1 MVLHLYWPHA
11 DELQSCS
18 LAREAMATQIKNQT
32 NIRKGQSVRRLQEIS
47 MELLCQLDLNPL
59 LESIAR
65 GVVEFLNADS
75 GGIYRYDPTKNE
87 LRPMVPVKQPK
98 EALYAVR
105 SGEGM
110 AGRVM
115 ETRKAM
121 KLDNYDE
128 WVGRTPKQR
137 KGTVGPVVQ
146 APVQKDKEFLGV
158 IYAERSLGK
167 PAFTD
172 EDVES
177 VQLFANYAAIAI
189 SNAQLYEEARRSA
202 GELASLY
209 ETSLEI
215 TQDLDTTQ
223 VLEGIIQRAESLVQG
238 KNAQFYFFDQ
248 DLGVLIPGMPGHL
261 PKSIQKV
268 SMKPGEGVSGTV
280 FHTRK
285 PLIIPDYDNW
295 EGRAP
300 ESPKGVI
307 GQAIGIPVEHGDR
320 ILGVIAISRNKNEQP
335 FNDDD
340 VRLLTLFASQAAI
353 ALTNAQQ
360 YEELQKLYEAVK
372 EKERLDSE
380 LTVAHTIQASLL
392 PKRLPRIS
400 GWEVAACWDAAREI
414 SGDFYDCFPVPGG
427 RWGFVIADVAGK
439 GVPAALFMALCRT
452 LTRTFCMDGRSP
464 REAIARVND
473 LIIADSYSEWFVTLF
488 YGLLDPKWGILT
500 YVNAGHPR
508 PLWLRKKD
516 NKIEK
521 LAADGIALGVFEGI
535 TLEEKSV
542 QLDPGDL
549 VLFYTDGISEAMDSK
564 GTLYGDR
571 RIQARLSRFAQET
584 PDTILNN
591 LQNDVA
597 AFSKGKPQADD
608 LTALLL
614 KRKTAKD

>member
-1 MVLHLYWPHA
+1 
-11 DELQSCS
+11 
-18 LAREAMATQIKNQT
+18 MATKIKNDSTIPKDQA
-32 NIRKGQSVRRLQEIS
+32 VRRLQEIS
-47 MELLCQLDLNPL
+47 MELLSQLDLNPL

-75 GGIYRYDPTKNE
+75 GGIYRYDALKNE
-87 LRPMVPVKQPK
+87 LRPIVPVKQPK
-98 EALYAVR
+98 EALYAIR
-105 SGEGM
+105 PGEGM

-115 ETRKAM
+115 ESRKAM

-128 WVGRTPKQR
+128 WTGRTPKQR

-146 APVQKDKEFLGV
+146 APVQREKEFLGV
-158 IYAERSLGK
+158 IYAERNLGK
-167 PAFTD
+167 PPFTE
-172 EDVES
+172 EDLES

-189 SNAQLYEEARRSA
+189 RNAQLFEEARRST

-209 ETSLEI
+209 EISLEI
-215 TQDLDTTQ
+215 TQELDPAQ
-223 VLEGIIQRAESLVQG
+223 LLEGIITRAESLVQG
-238 KNAQFYFFDQ
+238 KNAQFYFFEQ
-248 DLGVLIPGMPGHL
+248 SLGMLIPGMPGHL

-268 SMKPGEGVSGTV
+268 SMRPGEGVSGTV
-280 FHTRK
+280 FLTRK
-285 PLIIPDYDNW
+285 PLIISDYDSW

-300 ESPKGVI
+300 GTPTGVI

-320 ILGVIAISRNKNEQP
+320 ILGVIAISRNKTEAP

-340 VRLLTLFASQAAI
+340 VRLLTLFAGQAAI

-360 YEELQKLYEAVK
+360 YEELQKLYAAVK

-380 LTVAHTIQASLL
+380 LTMAHTIQASLL
-392 PKRLPRIS
+392 PKRLPNIT

-452 LTRTFCMDGRSP
+452 LTRTFSMDGRTP
-464 REAIARVND
+464 KEAITRVND

-508 PLWLRKKD
+508 PLLLRKKGK
-516 NKIEK
+516 KIEK
-521 LAADGIALGVFEGI
+521 LAADGIALAVFEGI
-535 TLEEKSV
+535 TLEEKAV
-542 QLDPGDL
+542 QLDPGDV
-549 VLFYTDGISEAMDSK
+549 VLLYTDGISEAMDTS
-564 GTLYGDR
+564 GNLYGDR
-571 RIQARLSRFAQET
+571 RIHSQLNRSAQLE
-584 PDTILNN
+584 PEAILDN
-591 LQNDVA
+591 LQKDIA
-597 AFSKGKPQADD
+597 AFSRGRSQSDD
-608 LTALLL
+608 LTALLI
-614 KRKTAKD
+614 KRKLQKN

>member
-1 MVLHLYWPHA
+1 
-11 DELQSCS
+11 
-18 LAREAMATQIKNQT
+18 MASQIMTLSNMNNGHT
-32 NIRKGQSVRRLQEIS
+32 VRRLQKIS
-47 MELLCQLDLNPL
+47 MELLSQLDLNPL

-75 GGIYRYDPTKNE
+75 GGIYRYDASKNE
-87 LRPMVPVKQPK
+87 LHPSVPIKQPK
-98 EALYAVR
+98 EALYAIR
-105 SGEGM
+105 PGEGM

-115 ETRKAM
+115 ETRQAM

-128 WVGRTPKQR
+128 WTGRTPKQV

-146 APVQKDKEFLGV
+146 APVLKDKEFLGV
-158 IYAERSLGK
+158 IYAERALGK

-172 EDVES
+172 EDLES
-177 VQLFANYAAIAI
+177 IQLFANYAAIAI
-189 SNAQLYEEARRSA
+189 SNAQIYAEARRSA

-209 ETSLEI
+209 EISLEI
-215 TQDLDTTQ
+215 TQELDSAQ
-223 VLEGIIQRAESLVQG
+223 LLEGIITRAESLVQG
-238 KNAQFYFFDQ
+238 KNAQFYFFEQ
-248 DLGVLIPGMPGHL
+248 SLGMLIPGMPGHL
-261 PKSIQKV
+261 PKPIQKV

-280 FHTRK
+280 FLTRV

-295 EGRAP
+295 QGRAP
-300 ESPKGVI
+300 GTPKGVI
-307 GQAIGIPVEHGDR
+307 GQAIGIPVEHGER
-320 ILGVIAISRNKNEQP
+320 ILGVIAISRNKTESP

-360 YEELQKLYEAVK
+360 YEELQKLYAAVK

-380 LTVAHTIQASLL
+380 LTMAHTIQASLL
-392 PKRLPRIS
+392 PKRLPKIA

-452 LTRTFCMDGRSP
+452 LTRTFSMDGRSP

-488 YGLLDPKWGILT
+488 YGLLDPRWGILT

-508 PLWLRKKD
+508 PLWLRKKGK
-516 NKIEK
+516 KIEK
-521 LAADGIALGVFEGI
+521 LTADGMALGVFEGI

-549 VLFYTDGISEAMDSK
+549 VLFYTDGISEAMDT
-564 GTLYGDR
+564 GGNLYGDR
-571 RIQARLSRFAQET
+571 RVQAALTRFANQS
-584 PDTILNN
+584 PASVLNN
-591 LQNDVA
+591 LQKDVA
-597 AFSKGKPQADD
+597 TFSKGRPQSDD

-614 KRKTAKD
+614 KRKLPKS

>member
-1 MVLHLYWPHA
+1 LSKA
-11 DELQSCS
+11 DELQSS
-18 LAREAMATQIKNQT
+18 HPREIAMATLIKNGSP
-32 NIRKGQSVRRLQEIS
+32 IPKGQAVRRLQEIS
-47 MELLCQLDLNPL
+47 MELLSQLDLNPL

-75 GGIYRYDPTKNE
+75 GGIYRYDASKNE
-87 LRPMVPVKQPK
+87 LRPIVPVKQPK
-98 EALYAVR
+98 EALYAIR
-105 SGEGM
+105 PGEGM

-115 ETRKAM
+115 ESRKAM

-128 WVGRTPKQR
+128 WTGRTPKQR

-146 APVQKDKEFLGV
+146 APVQREKEFLGV
-158 IYAERSLGK
+158 IYAERALGK

-172 EDVES
+172 EDLES

-215 TQDLDTTQ
+215 TQELDTAQ

-238 KNAQFYFFDQ
+238 KNAQFYTFDRE
-248 DLGVLIPGMPGHL
+248 LGMLIPGMPRHL

-280 FHTRK
+280 FLTRK

-295 EGRAP
+295 EGRAADT
-300 ESPKGVI
+300 PKGVI
-307 GQAIGIPVEHGDR
+307 GQAIGIPVEHGER
-320 ILGVIAISRNKNEQP
+320 ILGVIAISRNKTEPP
-335 FNDDD
+335 FNNDD

-353 ALTNAQQ
+353 ALTNARQ
-360 YEELQKLYEAVK
+360 YEELQKLYTAVK

-380 LTVAHTIQASLL
+380 LTMAHTIQASLL
-392 PKRLPRIS
+392 PKRLPNIA

-452 LTRTFCMDGRSP
+452 LTRTFSMDGRP
-464 REAIARVND
+464 PKEAIARVND

-500 YVNAGHPR
+500 FVNAGHPR
-508 PLWLRKKD
+508 PLLLRKMG

-535 TLEEKSV
+535 TLEEKAV

-549 VLFYTDGISEAMDSK
+549 VLLYTDGISEAMDT
-564 GTLYGDR
+564 GGNLYGDR
-571 RIQARLSRFAQET
+571 RIHSQLSRSAQLE
-584 PDTILNN
+584 PEAILDN
-591 LQNDVA
+591 LQKDIG
-597 AFSKGKPQADD
+597 AFSKGRSQADD
-608 LTALLL
+608 LTALLI
-614 KRKTAKD
+614 KRKLQKS